1 MSLKS
6 KLATVL
12 FLIVF
17 TIFVATVAQAQAQ
30 TPATKPKKEL
40 TGRQAAL
47 DLLRLANKISDSDLP
62 NKDEIAELI
71 EFLSAKVLEKNA
83 SKDGRSWLCSTDAEC
98 AKLERRLNAPNNRE
112 K

>member
-1 MSLKS
+1 MRTPSLKS
-6 KLATVL
+6 AFATIL
-12 FLIVF
+12 LLIV
-17 TIFVATVAQAQAQ
+17 TVAQAQ

-47 DLLRLANKISDSDLP
+47 ELLRLANKISNSDLA

-71 EFLSAKVLEKNA
+71 EFLSAKVLEKNP
-83 SKDGRSWLCSTDAEC
+83 SKSGRNWLCSTDTDCAELEK
-98 AKLERRLNAPNNRE
+98 KLRQ

>member
-1 MSLKS
+1 MSTKS

-12 FLIVF
+12 FLIIF
-17 TIFVATVAQAQAQ
+17 AIFVATVAQAQ
-30 TPATKPKKEL
+30 TPTTKPKKEL
-40 TGRQAAL
+40 TGRQAAM

-98 AKLERRLNAPNNRE
+98 AKLEKRLS

>member
-6 KLATVL
+6 KLTTVL

-17 TIFVATVAQAQAQ
+17 AIFVTTVTQAQ
-30 TPATKPKKEL
+30 TPKPKKEL
-40 TGRQAAL
+40 TGRQAAIE
-47 DLLRLANKISDSDLP
+47 LLKLANKISDSDLA

-71 EFLSAKVLEKNA
+71 EFLSAKVLEKNP
-83 SKDGRSWLCSTDAEC
+83 SKDGRNWLCSTDTEC
-98 AKLERRLNAPNNRE
+98 AKLERRLKNAPNNRG

>member
-1 MSLKS
+1 MRTPSLKS
-6 KLATVL
+6 ILATIL

-17 TIFVATVAQAQAQ
+17 VVFVATCTQAQ
-30 TPATKPKKEL
+30 TPASKPKKEL

-47 DLLRLANKISDSDLP
+47 ELLRLANKISDSDLA

-71 EFLSAKVLEKNA
+71 EFLSAKMLEKNP
-83 SKDGRSWLCSTDAEC
+83 SKDGHNWLCSTDTDC
-98 AKLERRLNAPNNRE
+98 AKLERKLR